1 MINVADVR
9 EFGETG
15 VYFVDPTFKK
25 RDDFL
30 YGSFLIREGNLFFQ
44 LEDSLADEFDF
55 KDIVPK
61 HIQNAFEVVREW
73 TYGKK
78 DPMALVRVLERAQNT
93 KPLYV
98 DPGKKWGR
106 LRLHPFTLD
115 APVGFEADL
124 SEYKGVIILS
134 EGYKLMKDNRTI
146 THYCS
151 AVP

>member
-1 MINVADVR
+1 MKVAVFDLGGGTFDISIL
-9 EFGETG
+9 ELGEG
-15 VYFVDPTFKK
+15 VFEVKSTNGDTHLGGDNFDQ
-25 RDDFL
+25 RLLDQ
-30 YGSFLIREGNLFFQ
+30 I
-44 LEDSLADEFDF
+44 ADEFRKQEGVDL
-55 KDIVPK
+55 
-61 HIQNAFEVVREW
+61 R
-73 TYGKK
+73 K
-78 DPMALVRVLERAQNT
+78 DPMALVRVLERAQNA

-106 LRLHPFTLD
+106 LRLHPFTFD